1 MPAGLEPLSPHTT
14 VGVFVS
20 GAASKVRHEGTD
32 GVAQLIVRL
41 SGLSSEPAGSW
52 CGRMGRKR
60 AGKSRG
66 GTLALERRNSA
77 EKNET
82 TYRHNFGRARNP
94 KNLTESQR
102 RIGEVLR
109 HIASGR
115 TTRLVGKAVRG
126 SHRTGVKPQASKGPQ
141 RHKQQR
147 SSKGY
152 GKHTNSPKNFR
163 AEARRPLGITKIR
176 RRTGVK
182 PQTTRT
188 RTPLAQ
194 RCSVHPPARNTAGP
208 AVFPAPVLLHFR
220 KDC

>member
-1 MPAGLEPLSPHTT
+1 MSPVTQ
-14 VGVFVS
+14 
-20 GAASKVRHEGTD
+20 ASKVRHEGTD
-32 GVAQLIVRL
+32 GGAHLIVRL

-115 TTRLVGKAVRG
+115 TARLVGKAVRT
-126 SHRTGVKPQASKGPQ
+126 SSRSSAPAHRTGVKPQARGLKGT
-141 RHKQQR
+141 
-147 SSKGY
+147 SSSGAQKATESISTHQTTSG
-152 GKHTNSPKNFR
+152 
-163 AEARRPLGITKIR
+163 RRPGDPS
-176 RRTGVK
+176 G
-182 PQTTRT
+182 
-188 RTPLAQ
+188 
-194 RCSVHPPARNTAGP
+194 
-208 AVFPAPVLLHFR
+208 
-220 KDC
+220 